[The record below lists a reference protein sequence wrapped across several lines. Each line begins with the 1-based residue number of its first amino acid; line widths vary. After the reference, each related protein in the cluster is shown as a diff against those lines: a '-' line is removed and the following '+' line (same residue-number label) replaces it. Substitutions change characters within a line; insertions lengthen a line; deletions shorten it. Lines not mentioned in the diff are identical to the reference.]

1 MSSLNGLNGRYTRL
15 ENVVSP
21 AVDSLDDLRIL
32 FTYVS
37 DDELAEMRSGQAPQN
52 SPRALEIL
60 ENARQRY
67 KDGLPPFGPGQRNI
81 Q

>member
-15 ENVVSP
+15 ENAVSP
-21 AVDSLDDLRIL
+21 AEDPLDDLRIL

-60 ENARQRY
+60 EKARQRY
-67 KDGLPPFGPGQRNI
+67 KAGLPPFGPGQRNI